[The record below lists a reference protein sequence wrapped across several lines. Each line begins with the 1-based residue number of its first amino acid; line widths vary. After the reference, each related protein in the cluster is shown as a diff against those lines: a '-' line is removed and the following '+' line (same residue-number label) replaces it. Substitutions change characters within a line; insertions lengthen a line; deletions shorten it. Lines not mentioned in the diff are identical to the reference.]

1 MKFSKHLWA
10 ELKVESEKLKRYP
23 GHAVN
28 CYIHID
34 SEVCNCGTEEVQEQ
48 LANEET
54 KAETRED
61 DSYEGQIYDI

>member
-1 MKFSKHLWA
+1 MNFSKRIWA
-10 ELKVESEKLKRYP
+10 ELKVELEKLSRYP
-23 GHAVN
+23 GHALN

-34 SEVCNCGTEEVQEQ
+34 SGVCNCGTEEVQED

-61 DSYEGQIYDI
+61 DFYQGQIYDI